1 MSDLTL
7 RRRIAALIVMAF
19 LSVMG
24 TTVAAATVA
33 DSAEAQISYCGSR
46 DHNEQCYR

>member
-1 MSDLTL
+1 MRDLTL
-7 RRRIAALIVMAF
+7 RKRIATLVLMAF

-46 DHNEQCYR
+46 DHNEPCYR